1 MTALAGAGPIYL
13 DAQATT
19 PCDPAVV
26 AAMAPCFAEDFGNP
40 ASVQHAFGRRAA
52 QRVERARGQV
62 AELLGCEPAEIVF
75 TSGATEADNLA
86 VLGVAEAEA
95 SKAPSAPRRH
105 LVTCASEH
113 KAVLDACAVLE
124 RRGFEITYLG
134 IEPDGRLRPASVAA
148 ALRPDTLMVSLM
160 AANNE
165 IGVLHPLPEIS
176 ALCRERGVLLHTDA
190 AQAPGVLDCRVDALG
205 VDLLSLSG
213 HKIYG
218 PKGIGALYLRRR
230 RPHVRVAPQSHGGGH
245 ERGRRSGT
253 LPVAAIVGFGVACE
267 LARRRREGDAR
278 RLRRLRDRLLERL
291 REHEPDLV
299 VNGSLEHRL
308 PHNLNVSLPGAD
320 ADAVLAA
327 LDGVAISSGSACTSS
342 AGDGSYVVRLLDG
355 GEERARTAL
364 RFGLLRTASEAE
376 VDRATECVA
385 RAARAA
391 RTAPP
396 VSAEV
401 CGPAP
406 IAPLRN
412 DVATVAAR

>member
-1 MTALAGAGPIYL
+1 MRQIRDLGRGSIYL

-26 AAMAPCFAEDFGNP
+26 EAMAPCFAEDFGNP

-52 QRVERARGQV
+52 ARVDRARRQV
-62 AELLGCEPAEIVF
+62 AGLLACEPAEIVF

-86 VLGVAEAEA
+86 LLGVAEAEA
-95 SKAPSAPRRH
+95 ARGTAAPRRH

-113 KAVLDACAVLE
+113 KAVLDGCGALE

-134 IEPDGRLRPASVAA
+134 VEPDGRLRPESVAT

-165 IGVLHPLPEIS
+165 IGVLHPLREIS
-176 ALCRERGVLLHTDA
+176 ALCRQRGVLLHSDA
-190 AQAPGVLDCRVDALG
+190 AQAAAVLDCRVDELG

-230 RPHVRVAPQSHGGGH
+230 RPRVRVAAQSHGGGH

-253 LPVAAIVGFGVACE
+253 LPVPAIVGLGVACK
-267 LARRRREGDAR
+267 LARERRVDDSRC
-278 RLRRLRDRLLERL
+278 LRRLRDRLLARL

-299 VNGSLEHRL
+299 VNGCLQHRL
-308 PHNLNVSLPGAD
+308 PQNLNVSLPGVA
-320 ADAVLAA
+320 ASALLEA

-342 AGDGSYVVRLLDG
+342 AQDGSYVVRLLADG
-355 GEERARTAL
+355 GERADTAL
-364 RFGLLRTASEAE
+364 RFGLLRTTSEDD
-376 VDRATECVA
+376 VDRAAAAVV
-385 RAARAA
+385 RAARAV
-391 RTAPP
+391 RRQPPMTADLC
-396 VSAEV
+396 A
-401 CGPAP
+401 PAC
-406 IAPLRN
+406 A
-412 DVATVAAR
+412 V